1 MGVFWLVTAVVLA
14 ASCGGKAARDRAAGA
29 VRLRSGDV
37 GGALASLRAAA
48 EAAPRDPEI
57 WTLLGDAQ
65 FEAQRYEEA
74 DRSYRTA
81 LEHDPRAA
89 RARRHL
95 AQLAL
100 RRGRR
105 PEAERLIREVVAQR
119 PRDPDSQLAL
129 GNLLAARDD
138 LGGAQAAFA
147 AALARAPR
155 HQAALYDLGRVLLRQ
170 GEVDRAE
177 AAFVRLGE
185 VAPRAPYGPYGRAL
199 VAAHRQQA
207 EAACEA
213 LAEAV
218 RLGLADRRA
227 VERDPE
233 LAPIRRAPCV
243 ALALASLEGVRR

>member
-1 MGVFWLVTAVVLA
+1 MGVFWLVVTALLA
-14 ASCGGKAARDRAAGA
+14 VSCGGKAARDQAAGA

-48 EAAPRDPEI
+48 EAAPRDPEV

-74 DRSYRTA
+74 ERSYRTA
-81 LEHDPRAA
+81 LEHDPRAR

-105 PEAERLIREVVAQR
+105 PEAERLIRELVAQS
-119 PRDPDSQLAL
+119 PRDPDAQLAL
-129 GNLLAARDD
+129 GTLLAARDD

-155 HQAALYDLGRVLLRQ
+155 HPAALYDLGRVLLRQ

-177 AAFVRLGE
+177 ATFTRLSE
-185 VAPRAPYGPYGRAL
+185 VAPRAPYGSYGRAL
-199 VAAHRQQA
+199 VAAHRRQPGTV
-207 EAACEA
+207 CSA
-213 LAEAV
+213 LATSV

-233 LAPIRRAPCV
+233 LAAVRREPCV
-243 ALALASLEGVRR
+243 AATLASLDGGRR